1 MATKALKIDF
11 KINPKVTYVSP
22 DIPSYKDFQ
31 TYWADCHDGEEDEF
45 PCPEE
50 GSKEYWDEVN
60 FQKQLEYDDF
70 RGNFKYSSLI
80 GKTCVFLG
88 FYDSRYP
95 DYRPSHG
102 GGNVTKIESFND
114 FLKAFAGSNP
124 DDVTIWQDKEG
135 LHVQNAHHDG
145 TSTSLVKTLTKKGEQ
160 YWNRKL
166 NADEASYKDIKYLA
180 ETKGMSSNIDY
191 YLF

>member
-50 GSKEYWDEVN
+50 GSEAYWDEVN
-60 FQKQLEYDDF
+60 LQKQLEYDDF
-70 RGNFKYSSLI
+70 RGNFKYGPLI

-95 DYRPSHG
+95 DFRPSHG
-102 GGNVTKIESFND
+102 GGSVKKIESFND
-114 FLKAFAGSNP
+114 FLEAFAGRNP
-124 DDVTIWQDKEG
+124 DVVTIWQDKEG

-191 YLF
+191 YL